1 MANIQ
6 INQLPESTDISS
18 EDFVHI
24 KKTDLV
30 DYKMKQKNLMVIGVQ
45 DTKTNLTTLNP
56 ILKRGQFSLETDT
69 RLLKIGDGVTPYNLL
84 SPASNLAT
92 NASIVN
98 TSFTAE
104 LNTIYFVDTSL
115 GSVNIQMPTP
125 VNKESKVIFIDYKGT
140 WSNTPCVL
148 TYNANK
154 YNGTSED
161 FFLDLNWVSIT
172 VQWSGSNN
180 IGWRTY

>member
-30 DYKMKQKNLMVIGVQ
+30 DYKIKQKNVMVIGVQ
-45 DTKTNLTTLNP
+45 DTKANLTTLNP

-69 RLLKIGDGVTPYNLL
+69 KLLKIGDGITPYNLL
-84 SPASNLAT
+84 GPASSLVT
-92 NASIVN
+92 N
-98 TSFTAE
+98 TSVMNAPFTAE

-115 GSVNIQMPTP
+115 GNVTVQMPTP
-125 VNKESKVIFIDYKGT
+125 INVESKVIFVDYKGS
-140 WSNTPCVL
+140 WADSPCVL
-148 TYNANK
+148 TYNTNK

-161 FFLDLNWVSIT
+161 FFLDLNWVSTT
-172 VQWSGSNN
+172 VQWSGNNN